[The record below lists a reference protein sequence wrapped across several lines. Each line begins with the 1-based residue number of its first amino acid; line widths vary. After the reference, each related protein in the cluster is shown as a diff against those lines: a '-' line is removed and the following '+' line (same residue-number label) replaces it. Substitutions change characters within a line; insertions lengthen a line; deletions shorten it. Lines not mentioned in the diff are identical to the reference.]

1 MHLND
6 LTRPRQRSPSPTPPQ
21 DQDSESNSDDEA
33 YNPDQSTRERRRLRA
48 ELRNLEK
55 DLIENRTE
63 FLLPNN
69 DGLKQTLLSAD
80 SITGRVKQTGD
91 ATIDSR
97 LLVSAADLSL
107 KKVEKLTL
115 GDSQLG
121 VDVDHFIAKCMS
133 FMRSG
138 AGGGGSQRP
147 NATQRNGRRGTQW
160 ENDDDEGDM
169 LDWARLGT
177 EACIPYCDRPPT
189 IGFLLGPLS
198 AAPRVK
204 RTITRR
210 AGNSNKDLV
219 ETRPEVLKAGDIK
232 KDENANLTV
241 LCHKINMRMREVREK
256 IMDKAEAESEKL
268 GDNATDMDMKKI
280 LVRNGIDEEGNL
292 DLFRFVVN
300 PKSFGQTVE
309 NLFYVSFL
317 IRDGTVGITVSDD
330 GIPYLIPQDKSPSS
344 GTAPHKRQ
352 DGVMKHQAVLSL
364 DYQTWEELIEVF
376 EITEPMIEH
385 RKDTAVRELGGK
397 GWYT

>member
-1 MHLND
+1 M
-6 LTRPRQRSPSPTPPQ
+6 
-21 DQDSESNSDDEA
+21 
-33 YNPDQSTRERRRLRA
+33 
-48 ELRNLEK
+48 RNLEK

-63 FLLPNN
+63 YLDANN

-80 SITGRVKQTGD
+80 SIAGRVKQTGD

-115 GDSQLG
+115 GNSQLG

-133 FMRSG
+133 FMRS
-138 AGGGGSQRP
+138 APGGSQSQRP
-147 NATQRNGRRGTQW
+147 AGTQGRSGRRGTQW
-160 ENDDDEGDM
+160 ENEDEDGDM

-204 RTITRR
+204 RTVTRR
-210 AGNSNKDLV
+210 APNQNRDLV
-219 ETRPEVLKAGDIK
+219 ETRPEVLKADDIK

-241 LCHKINMRMREVREK
+241 LCHKINMRMREVKETL
-256 IMDKAEAESEKL
+256 MDKAEAEANTF
-268 GDNATDMDMKKI
+268 GDNASEEDVKRI
-280 LVRNGIDEEGNL
+280 LVKNGIDEEGNL
-292 DLFRFVVN
+292 NLFRFVVN

-317 IRDGTVGITVSDD
+317 IRDGTVGILMNED
-330 GIPYLIPQDKSPSS
+330 GLPYLRRSPQRVILPFPSHS
-344 GTAPHKRQ
+344 DVKQSHKTRTPPATQHPVNAKTA
-352 DGVMKHQAVLSL
+352 S
-364 DYQTWEELIEVF
+364 
-376 EITEPMIEH
+376 
-385 RKDTAVRELGGK
+385 
-397 GWYT
+397 